1 MQNTPLKTDNSN
13 TEKTSKTSD
22 LNKDI
27 LEALP
32 LAVYVCNLKGE
43 VIFYNRAA
51 IALWGREPETGT
63 DLWCG
68 SCKIYDVD
76 GVELTLD
83 EYPTALAS
91 KEMTNYTSKEV
102 IIERPDG
109 SRTYV
114 QPHIA
119 VITDA
124 EGSVTCF
131 LTTLTDI
138 TEKRKNELLAQQLEQ
153 KIDEV
158 QDYSILLL
166 DTNGYI
172 ISWNKGAEK
181 MKGYKEDE
189 ILGKNF
195 DSFYTDEDRENNLPK
210 TFIETA
216 SIKGRVKHE
225 GWRIRKDGTKF
236 WGYVVINALY
246 NENNKIIGF
255 SKVTRDLTERKL
267 SEDQL
272 KNYALDIEFRSK
284 QLEEYAYIA
293 SHDLQEPL
301 RKIQVFGEMLENS
314 LDDKEAM
321 LHYIEKINSSARR
334 MTTLIK
340 DVLKYSQLSRAEEL
354 FETTNLNIVLQ
365 NVLEDFDLLIEQQNV
380 TIVGTVLPTLKGI
393 PIQLHQLF
401 SNLISNSIKF
411 RKPNPLIEIFTEA
424 PTADDI
430 KANPLLSTATPYIKI
445 IFKDNGLG
453 FEQQYD
459 DQIFK
464 MFKRLGNTPGTGI
477 GLALCKKIVEN
488 HNGSI
493 SVTSQLNEGTTFTI
507 FMPLP

>member
-1 MQNTPLKTDNSN
+1 MDSMQNISLKTESN
-13 TEKTSKTSD
+13 NAQTITD
-22 LNKDI
+22 FNKDI
-27 LEALP
+27 IEALP
-32 LAVYVCNLKGE
+32 VAVYICNLKGE
-43 VIFYNRAA
+43 VTFYNHAA
-51 IALWGREPETGT
+51 KALWGREPEKDT

-68 SCKIYDVD
+68 SWKMYDTE
-76 GVELTLD
+76 GVELSPE
-83 EYPTALAS
+83 EYPTAVALKEKTAYIS
-91 KEMTNYTSKEV
+91 KEI
-102 IIERPDG
+102 IIERPDS

-114 QPHIA
+114 QPHVT
-119 VITDA
+119 VITDS
-124 EGSVTCF
+124 EGAITGF
-131 LTTLTDI
+131 LTTLTDATDKHKI
-138 TEKRKNELLAQQLEQ
+138 ELLTQQLEQ
-153 KIDEV
+153 KTNEV
-158 QDYSILLL
+158 EDYSILLL
-166 DTNGYI
+166 DNKGYI

-195 DSFYTDEDRENNLPK
+195 DTFYTDEDRENNLPK
-210 TFIETA
+210 AFIEKA
-216 SIKGRVKHE
+216 SAKGRVKHE

-236 WGYVVINALY
+236 WGYVVISALY
-246 NENNKIIGF
+246 NENNEIIGF

-301 RKIQVFGEMLENS
+301 RKIQVFGEMLEDS

-340 DVLKYSQLSRAEEL
+340 DVLKYSQLSRSEDL
-354 FETTNLNIVLQ
+354 FETTNLNIILQ

-380 TIVGTVLPTLKGI
+380 TIVGNVLPTLKGI

-411 RKPNPLIEIFTEA
+411 RKPNPIIEIFTET

-430 KANPLLSTATPYIKI
+430 ENNPQLNRGLPYTKI

-453 FEQQYD
+453 FEQQYG

-477 GLALCKKIVEN
+477 GLALCKKIVDN

-493 SVTSQLNEGTTFTI
+493 SVTSQLNEGTVFTI
-507 FMPLP
+507 FMPLT

>member
-1 MQNTPLKTDNSN
+1 MEGFP
-13 TEKTSKTSD
+13 
-22 LNKDI
+22 I
-27 LEALP
+27 
-32 LAVYVCNLKGE
+32 AVYMCNPKGE
-43 VIFYNRAA
+43 ITFYNHAA
-51 IALWGREPETGT
+51 ATLWGREPEAGK
-63 DLWCG
+63 DIWCG
-68 SCKIYDVD
+68 SWKVYDSD
-76 GVELTLD
+76 GAKLLPNK
-83 EYPTALAS
+83 YPAALALTEKS
-91 KEMTNYTSKEV
+91 PHTPEE
-102 IIERPDG
+102 IIVERPDA
-109 SRTYV
+109 SRIHV
-114 QPHIA
+114 QPYITT
-119 VITDA
+119 ITDID
-124 EGSVTCF
+124 GSITGV
-131 LTTLTDI
+131 LVTLTDT
-138 TEKRKNELLAQQLEQ
+138 TEKHKNKLLSQQLEQ

-166 DTNGYI
+166 DSNGYI

-181 MKGYKEDE
+181 IKGYKENE
-189 ILGKNF
+189 ILGKSF
-195 DSFYTDEDRENNLPK
+195 SSFYLNEDRENNLPE
-210 TFIETA
+210 TFLEKA
-216 SIKGRVKHE
+216 RAKGRAKHE

-236 WGYVVINALY
+236 WGCVVITALHD
-246 NENNKIIGF
+246 EHNNIIGF

-314 LDDKEAM
+314 LEDKEAM

-354 FETTNLNIVLQ
+354 FETTNLNVILQ

-380 TIVGTVLPTLKGI
+380 TIVGTILPTLKGI

-411 RKPNPLIEIFTEA
+411 RKPNPLIEIFTET
-424 PTADDI
+424 PGEDEIEND
-430 KANPLLSTATPYIKI
+430 PLLNSGTPYVKI

-493 SVTSQLNEGTTFTI
+493 SVTSQPNEGTTFTI
-507 FMPLP
+507 FMPLV